1 MRYAYVTSLLL
12 QGPFIDDYSVFYS
25 YAVRDVCIIRD
36 RLKNL
41 GVLSQEESLFCHRQ
55 MSMHTVPYTARGDV
69 TRRLMLPLFSLSFPF
84 SLRSSLLSDCTHR
97 EF

>member
-12 QGPFIDDYSVFYS
+12 LVLSIEGYSVFYS
-25 YAVRDVCIIRD
+25 YVVRDVCIYRD

-41 GVLSQEESLFCHRQ
+41 GVLSQEEPFFCHRQ
-55 MSMHTVPYTARGDV
+55 MSVHTVPYTARGDV
-69 TRRLMLPLFSLSFPF
+69 TRRLMLPYSPFPF
-84 SLRSSLLSDCTHR
+84 SLPSSLLSDCTHR